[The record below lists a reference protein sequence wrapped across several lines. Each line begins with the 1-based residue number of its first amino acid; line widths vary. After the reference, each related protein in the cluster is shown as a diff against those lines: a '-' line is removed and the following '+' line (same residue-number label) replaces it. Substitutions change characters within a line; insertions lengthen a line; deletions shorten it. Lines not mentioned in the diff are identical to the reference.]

1 LDGVGQTNVG
11 SVRINGSIGP
21 GGLINLLKLDLL
33 KFTELNEENILQ
45 KLPSPLSPALVFQ
58 TVLHILQ

>member
-1 LDGVGQTNVG
+1 MALSGLVG
-11 SVRINGSIGP
+11 
-21 GGLINLLKLDLL
+21 LDLL

-58 TVLHILQ
+58 TVLHILR